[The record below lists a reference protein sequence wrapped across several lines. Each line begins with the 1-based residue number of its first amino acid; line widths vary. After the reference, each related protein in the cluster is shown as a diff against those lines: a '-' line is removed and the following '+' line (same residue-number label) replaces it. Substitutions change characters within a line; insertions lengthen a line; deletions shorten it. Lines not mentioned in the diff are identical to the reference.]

1 MIFIFPITTPANTPA
16 TAKQKTILQLAAGTI
31 THVEAQF
38 PPGVN
43 ALAHIQITDGL
54 HQLYPTNPEAD
65 VATGA
70 ETVLWND
77 SHELK
82 PGSCQLYAYTWNE
95 DDTFQHTI
103 TVRIE
108 VREPAAGNVAAEIAD
123 LLSSQSQ
130 SG

>member
-1 MIFIFPITTPANTPA
+1 MIFIFPITTPANTPV
-16 TAKQKTILQLAAGTI
+16 TAKQKTVITLAAGTI

-43 ALAHIQITDGL
+43 ALAHIQITNGL

-70 ETVLWND
+70 ETVSWDD
-77 SHELK
+77 SLEIK
-82 PGSCQLYAYTWNE
+82 SGSTTLYAYTWNI
-95 DDTFQHTI
+95 DDTFEHTI
-103 TVRIE
+103 TVRVE
-108 VREPAAGNVAAEIAD
+108 VREPSAGNVAAEIAD
-123 LLSSQSQ
+123 LLSSPSR